1 MIGGGF
7 SNPGFVASGVYFFHF
22 FGKDQK
28 HFTFKETFSNFDG
41 LPRLE
46 NDARALLH
54 PLRTS

>member
-7 SNPGFVASGVYFFHF
+7 SNPRFVASGVYFFHF

-28 HFTFKETFSNFDG
+28 HFTFKFSNFDG